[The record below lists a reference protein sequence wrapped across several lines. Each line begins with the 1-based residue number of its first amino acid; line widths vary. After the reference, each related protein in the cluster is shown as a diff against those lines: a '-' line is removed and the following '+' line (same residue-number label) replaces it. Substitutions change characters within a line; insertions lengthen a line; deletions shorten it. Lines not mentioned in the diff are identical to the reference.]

1 LFECVST
8 INYFKNSIFVLL
20 IVKDITKKRKNMTI
34 ENNHVV
40 AVKYILHTIEEDG
53 TKILVEETTEENPLT
68 FLFGLGRMIPKFEQN
83 IVGLKAGDKADFVI
97 QPEEAYGE
105 KDPNSITQ
113 LPIDMFQESGI
124 PPVGAILPLSDGQ
137 GNNFQAFV
145 IEVTPEAVIADLN
158 HPMAGKVLDFQVEIL
173 NTRPATEE
181 ELSHGHAHGVDGTD
195 AH

>member
-1 LFECVST
+1 
-8 INYFKNSIFVLL
+8 
-20 IVKDITKKRKNMTI
+20 MTI
-34 ENNHVV
+34 DNNHVV

-53 TKILVEETTEENPLT
+53 SKILVEETTEENPLT
-68 FLFGLGRMIPKFEQN
+68 FLYGMGMMIPKFEQN
-83 IVGLKAGDKADFVI
+83 IHGLTAGDTAAFVI

-105 KDPNSITQ
+105 KQEDAIAQ
-113 LPIDMFQESGI
+113 LPIDMFGDAGL
-124 PPVGAILPLSDGQ
+124 PPVGAILPLSDNE

-145 IEVTPEAVIADLN
+145 VEVTPEAVIADLN

-181 ELSHGHAHGVDGTD
+181 ELSHGHAHGIDGNE